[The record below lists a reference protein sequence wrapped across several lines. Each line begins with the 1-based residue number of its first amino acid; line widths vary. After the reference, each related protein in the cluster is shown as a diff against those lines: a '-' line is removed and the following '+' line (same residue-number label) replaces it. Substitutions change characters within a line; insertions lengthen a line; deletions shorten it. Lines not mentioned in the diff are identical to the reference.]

1 MIATD
6 GSPNK
11 SIIVNIVKKH
21 AQYQPS
27 HGQIEALYICDQE
40 SDNYLLMDTGWDKT
54 GRVHAVVFHLRIID
68 GKICIEWDGTERGIT
83 AELLEL
89 GVEKDDIILA
99 FIRPE
104 YRQFTD
110 FSVA

>member
-1 MIATD
+1 MDKLTTYREII
-6 GSPNK
+6 GS
-11 SIIVNIVKKH
+11 IVAKH
-21 AQYQPS
+21 GQYKPS
-27 HGQIEALYICDQE
+27 HGKIESLSICDQT
-40 SDNYLLMDTGWDKT
+40 SDNYLLIDTGWDKT

-68 GKICIEWDGTERGIT
+68 QKIYIEWDGTEGGIT
-83 AELLEL
+83 SELLES
-89 GVEKDDIILA
+89 GVAKDDIILG

>member
-1 MIATD
+1 MD
-6 GSPNK
+6 K
-11 SIIVNIVKKH
+11 LEKYRQIIVSIVKKH
-21 AQYQPS
+21 AQYKPS
-27 HGQIEALYICDQE
+27 HGKIEALYICDQE

-68 GKICIEWDGTERGIT
+68 GKIYIEWDGTERGIT

-89 GVEKDDIILA
+89 GVEKDDIILG

-104 YRQFTD
+104 YRQFSD

>member
-1 MIATD
+1 MD
-6 GSPNK
+6 KLNK
-11 SIIVNIVKKH
+11 YRKIIISVVGNH
-21 AQYQPS
+21 AKYKPS
-27 HGQIEALYICDQE
+27 HGKIEALCICDQE
-40 SDNYLLMDTGWDKT
+40 SDNYLLMDTGWDQT

-68 GKICIEWDGTERGIT
+68 GKICIEWDGTEGGIT
-83 AELLEL
+83 RELLEL
-89 GVEKDDIILA
+89 GVGKDDIILG

>member
-1 MIATD
+1 M
-6 GSPNK
+6 
-11 SIIVNIVKKH
+11 
-21 AQYQPS
+21 
-27 HGQIEALYICDQE
+27 EALCICDQE
-40 SDNYLLMDTGWDKT
+40 SDNYLLMDTGWDIT

-83 AELLEL
+83 GELLEL
-89 GVEKDDIILA
+89 GVEKDDIILG

>member
-1 MIATD
+1 MD
-6 GSPNK
+6 K
-11 SIIVNIVKKH
+11 LEKYRNIVASIVDKH
-21 AQYQPS
+21 AKYKPS
-27 HGQIEALYICDQE
+27 HGKIESLSICDRK
-40 SDNYLLMDTGWDKT
+40 SDNYLLMDTGWDQT

-68 GKICIEWDGTERGIT
+68 DKFYIEWDGTEGGIT
-83 AELLEL
+83 TELLEL
-89 GVEKDDIILA
+89 GVVKDDIVLG

>member
-1 MIATD
+1 MD
-6 GSPNK
+6 QLDK
-11 SIIVNIVKKH
+11 YRKIIVSVVKKH
-21 AQYQPS
+21 AQYKPS
-27 HGQIEALYICDQE
+27 HGQIETLCICDQE

-83 AELLEL
+83 GELLEL
-89 GVEKDDIILA
+89 GVGKDDIILG

>member
-1 MIATD
+1 MD
-6 GSPNK
+6 K
-11 SIIVNIVKKH
+11 LDKYRKIIVSVVKKH
-21 AQYQPS
+21 AQYKPS
-27 HGQIEALYICDQE
+27 HGKIEALCICDQE

-68 GKICIEWDGTERGIT
+68 GKICIEWDGMERGIT
-83 AELLEL
+83 GELLEL
-89 GVEKDDIILA
+89 GVEKDDIILG

-104 YRQFTD
+104 YRQFSD

>member
-1 MIATD
+1 MLF
-6 GSPNK
+6 NY
-11 SIIVNIVKKH
+11 IIFDLIQEVIV
-21 AQYQPS
+21 QW
-27 HGQIEALYICDQE
+27 I
-40 SDNYLLMDTGWDKT
+40 N
-54 GRVHAVVFHLRIID
+54 HLRIID

-89 GVEKDDIILA
+89 GVIKDDIILG

>member
-1 MIATD
+1 
-6 GSPNK
+6 
-11 SIIVNIVKKH
+11 
-21 AQYQPS
+21 
-27 HGQIEALYICDQE
+27 EALCICDQE
-40 SDNYLLMDTGWDKT
+40 SENYVLMDTGWDKT

-83 AELLEL
+83 GELLEL
-89 GVEKDDIILA
+89 GVEKDDIILG

>member
-1 MIATD
+1 
-6 GSPNK
+6 
-11 SIIVNIVKKH
+11 
-21 AQYQPS
+21 
-27 HGQIEALYICDQE
+27 
-40 SDNYLLMDTGWDKT
+40 
-54 GRVHAVVFHLRIID
+54 VFHLRIID

-83 AELLEL
+83 GELWEL
-89 GVEKDDIILA
+89 GVEKDDIILG

>member
-1 MIATD
+1 VD
-6 GSPNK
+6 K
-11 SIIVNIVKKH
+11 LEKYRQIIVNIVKKH

-27 HGQIEALYICDQE
+27 RGKIEAVCICDQE
-40 SDNYLLMDTGWDKT
+40 SDNYLLMDTDW
-54 GRVHAVVFHLRIID
+54 VHAVVFHLRMID
-68 GKICIEWDGTERGIT
+68 GKICIEGDGTERGIT
-83 AELLEL
+83 GELLEL
-89 GVEKDDIILA
+89 GVGKDDIILG

>member
-1 MIATD
+1 MD
-6 GSPNK
+6 K
-11 SIIVNIVKKH
+11 LDKYRQIIVSVVKKH
-21 AQYQPS
+21 AQYKPS

-68 GKICIEWDGTERGIT
+68 GKIYIEWDGTERGIT
-83 AELLEL
+83 GELLEL
-89 GVEKDDIILA
+89 GVGKDDIILG

>member
-1 MIATD
+1 MDKLERYRQILV
-6 GSPNK
+6 S
-11 SIIVNIVKKH
+11 IVKKH
-21 AQYQPS
+21 AQYKPS
-27 HGQIEALYICDQE
+27 HGQIEGLCICDQE

-68 GKICIEWDGTERGIT
+68 GNVYIEWDGTEGGIT
-83 AELLEL
+83 TELLEL
-89 GVEKDDIILA
+89 GVAKDDIILG

>member
-1 MIATD
+1 MD
-6 GSPNK
+6 K
-11 SIIVNIVKKH
+11 LDKYRKIIVSVVKKH
-21 AQYQPS
+21 AQYKPS

-83 AELLEL
+83 GELLEL
-89 GVEKDDIILA
+89 GVGKDDIILG